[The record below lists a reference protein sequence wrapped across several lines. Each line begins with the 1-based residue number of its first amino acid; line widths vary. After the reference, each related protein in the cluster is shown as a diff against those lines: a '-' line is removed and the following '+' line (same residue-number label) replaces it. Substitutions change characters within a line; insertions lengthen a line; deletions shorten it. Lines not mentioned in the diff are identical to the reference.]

1 MSDTKDHLQELTEI
15 RSMMER
21 SSKFLSL
28 SGWAGVFA
36 GIYALTGAY
45 IAYQVLQFRPQQL
58 MSAEATPNGA
68 GGILLLGIAVL
79 VLAVGTAVLL
89 SARKAQKR
97 GEKIW
102 NGTSRRLLLN
112 MLVPLLTGG
121 ILILVSL
128 SKSLTGMLVPLT
140 LIFYGLSLFNVGA
153 VTYREL
159 RSLGIVQI
167 VLGLLSFYYVQY
179 GLLFWAAGFGIMHI
193 IYGIYIHYR
202 HER

>member
-58 MSAEATPNGA
+58 MSAEATSNGA

>member
-1 MSDTKDHLQELTEI
+1 MSDTKDHLRELTEI

-36 GIYALTGAY
+36 GIYALSGAY

-58 MSAEATPNGA
+58 MSPEATPSGA

-89 SARKAQKR
+89 SARKARKR

-167 VLGLLSFYYVQY
+167 VLGLLSFYYVHY